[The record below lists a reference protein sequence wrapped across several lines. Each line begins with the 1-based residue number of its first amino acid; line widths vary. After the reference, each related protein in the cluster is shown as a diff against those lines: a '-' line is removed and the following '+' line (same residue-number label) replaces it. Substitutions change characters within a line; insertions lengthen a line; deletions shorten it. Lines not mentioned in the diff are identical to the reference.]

1 MAKSTDFLAA
11 QPGLLR
17 RELVRQSDQ
26 DFVDMVHWRSAADA
40 EAIMDKIA
48 DSPACTAY
56 SAVIAMLAGVGDHKD
71 LARQSTAT
79 A

>member
-1 MAKSTDFLAA
+1 MAKPTDFLAA

-48 DSPACTAY
+48 DSPACF
-56 SAVIAMLAGVGDHKD
+56 AVIAMLAGVGDHKD